1 MPLPDFSVWNYSR
14 RFGSVEMKVAAAL
27 ADKEGCAA
35 KRKLAIEQEAERK
48 RLKMMEKQKIG
59 KEIAVPA
66 AISTRQRDVP
76 PRPSVR
82 SQGPPVRPAGP
93 PVRSVHFRSIGC
105 QVKPKDIPNLC
116 KFAMSETESQ
126 YTGVHYKG
134 DYALLREQIPIPQIL
149 PHEELAPIE
158 RQANC
163 LVQKPKTTTIGKLK
177 KTADSPQ
184 LPSLD
189 GPFEEK
195 YVGPLLN
202 GAVPEMIV
210 SSGSLGMTDTR
221 PKQQIIRQRKRPSEK
236 EALLED
242 PDWAFDDSSQPSTSS
257 SHQKKLK
264 SMNATSQL
272 SQEPD
277 DYTPNPGAHWESFGS
292 SISSEKDLRR
302 YREIGRIISEIT
314 LSDFPSDKG
323 DRKARSISS
332 RGEEIL
338 AAVKR
343 NLNVVREK
351 LESFAQATPQRV
363 DRLSQMVAEKLQ
375 RNKMGEDP
383 QPFHLAPDASI
394 TEKEVKLEE
403 VEVKLEEPEYT
414 DNCNF

>member
-59 KEIAVPA
+59 KEIAV
-66 AISTRQRDVP
+66 
-76 PRPSVR
+76 
-82 SQGPPVRPAGP
+82 
-93 PVRSVHFRSIGC
+93 
-105 QVKPKDIPNLC
+105 
-116 KFAMSETESQ
+116 
-126 YTGVHYKG
+126 
-134 DYALLREQIPIPQIL
+134 
-149 PHEELAPIE
+149 
-158 RQANC
+158 
-163 LVQKPKTTTIGKLK
+163 
-177 KTADSPQ
+177 TADSPQ